1 MIIWL
6 ASYPKSGNTWVR
18 SFLSAYY
25 FTEDGI
31 FDFNLLEKFN
41 QFPSKD
47 FINKGLK
54 SPNDIVRYWHP
65 IQNDILKNNKIKFL
79 KTHNALIQLGN
90 VKFTT
95 PRYTL
100 GVIYVLRDP
109 RNMITSLKNHTD
121 ISYDEALDF
130 ITNEETILYDTKVND
145 FDATHY
151 ISSWRMH
158 YKSWLMN
165 KVFKKILI
173 KYEDLEHNS
182 ERVFSNLIIFLNS
195 LMKNGQEVNKL
206 KLKNAIDTT
215 NFNHLQNKEN
225 KGQFQENVIYLKT
238 NKKVKFFNLGSKN
251 KWEKILPDRYKTK
264 INNILKEDLEF
275 LKYNTF

>member
-25 FTEDGI
+25 FTNNGI
-31 FDFNLLEKFN
+31 FDFSLLEKFN

-47 FINKGLK
+47 FVDKRLK
-54 SPNDIVRYWHP
+54 NPNEIVKYWHP
-65 IQNDILKNNKIKFL
+65 VQEDILKKNKIKFL

-95 PRYTL
+95 PKYTL
-100 GVIYVLRDP
+100 GVIYVVRDP

-121 ISYDEALDF
+121 ISYEEALNF
-130 ITNEETILYDTKVND
+130 ISNDETILYDIKVND
-145 FDATHY
+145 YDATHY

-165 KVFKKILI
+165 KVFKKFVI
-173 KYEDLEHNS
+173 KYEDLETNA
-182 ERVFSNLIIFLNS
+182 EEVFTKLLIFLNS
-195 LMKNGQEVNKL
+195 LMGNNQEIDKNKFKMAIETTSF
-206 KLKNAIDTT
+206 KN
-215 NFNHLQNKEN
+215 LQMKEEN
-225 KGQFQENVIYLKT
+225 GEFQENVISLKT
-238 NKKVKFFNLGSKN
+238 NKQVKFFNLGSQN
-251 KWEKILPDRYKTK
+251 KWEKILPEQYINK
-264 INNILKEDLEF
+264 INDKFKEDLKY
-275 LKYNTF
+275 LKY